1 MALKSDGL
9 HDLFFAKL
17 DDVET
22 LFGPGR
28 LKTFRL
34 EGIVLLKL
42 GESSISRRTSRFSSL
57 LILCKSLKRWE
68 KAVVMRYEGSG
79 SNGGSPGDYCL
90 CLIS

>member
-34 EGIVLLKL
+34 EGIVLLKTWR
-42 GESSISRRTSRFSSL
+42 E
-57 LILCKSLKRWE
+57 
-68 KAVVMRYEGSG
+68 
-79 SNGGSPGDYCL
+79 
-90 CLIS
+90 

>member
-1 MALKSDGL
+1 MKCTSLRGRVYALYTPPLMALKSDGL

-34 EGIVLLKL
+34 EGIVLLKPWK
-42 GESSISRRTSRFSSL
+42 E
-57 LILCKSLKRWE
+57 
-68 KAVVMRYEGSG
+68 
-79 SNGGSPGDYCL
+79 
-90 CLIS
+90 